1 MISCERCGHEMPD
14 NAAICPACG
23 TITSTARSAQQPGT
37 EYGQPGV
44 RYDPPQQAGS
54 YDQGYGQQPFSNNP
68 PPQPGYGQ
76 QPFGNNPP
84 PQPGYAPPQ
93 PGYGQQPFGNSFPP
107 QPGYAPPQPGYGQQ
121 PFGAAQQ
128 QQQQGYGYAPPMYPP
143 GVVNVNV
150 INPPQAKNNT
160 ALLVEILCS
169 FFGIYGVGWLMA
181 GETTVGAILLVGSFV
196 YWIFAVVMIV
206 SIIGIFCLIPLGIGL
221 FILNIIMLNSRLDR
235 KAAQA

>member
-1 MISCERCGHEMPD
+1 
-14 NAAICPACG
+14 
-23 TITSTARSAQQPGT
+23 
-37 EYGQPGV
+37 
-44 RYDPPQQAGS
+44 
-54 YDQGYGQQPFSNNP
+54 
-68 PPQPGYGQ
+68 
-76 QPFGNNPP
+76 
-84 PQPGYAPPQ
+84 
-93 PGYGQQPFGNSFPP
+93 
-107 QPGYAPPQPGYGQQ
+107 
-121 PFGAAQQ
+121 
-128 QQQQGYGYAPPMYPP
+128 MYPP

-221 FILNIIMLNSRLDR
+221 FILNIIMLNSKLDR
-235 KAAQA
+235 KAAQAQMMVQTHIR